1 MDVELIDG
9 KLKLIV
15 GKEASAVLDHWQ
27 FDTFQSVWA
36 KAWWGEG
43 IVAFQLNAI
52 TGEVES
58 INVDGAVL
66 RREAKAK

>member
-1 MDVELIDG
+1 MERAGNVDRHRAGRQSDLVQ
-9 KLKLIV
+9 
-15 GKEASAVLDHWQ
+15 LDHWQ

-43 IVAFQLNAI
+43 IVAFQLNAV
-52 TGEVES
+52 TGEVET

-66 RREAKAK
+66 RREAK